1 MHPPRILLGVN
12 IDHVAT
18 LRQARGTRYPDPVQ
32 AALLAE
38 EAGAD
43 GITVHPREDRRHI
56 QPRDVRLIAQV
67 LNTRMNLEMAIT
79 EEMLTLA
86 EEVGP
91 AHVCLVPEKREE
103 LTTEGGL
110 DVAGGFD
117 ACADACARLGTIG
130 SDVSLFI
137 DPEPAQI
144 DAAVRAGAST
154 VELHTGGFAE
164 AAPGSAAAN
173 AEYQRLT
180 AAAVHAA
187 ELGLVVNAGHGLHY
201 HNAEAVAALPGIN
214 ELNIGHAIIARAL
227 FVGLKDAVREMKR
240 LIIAGQEAGL
250 MAALDAHDH
259 EHEHEHEHGQE
270 R

>member
-18 LRQARGTRYPDPVQ
+18 LRQARGTRYPDPIQ

-43 GITVHPREDRRHI
+43 GITVHLREDRRHI
-56 QPRDVRLIAQV
+56 QPRDVRLLAEV
-67 LNTRMNLEMAIT
+67 LTTRMNLEMAVI
-79 EEMLTLA
+79 EEMLVLA
-86 EEVGP
+86 ETVRP

-110 DVAGGFD
+110 DVAGNLD
-117 ACADACARLGTIG
+117 NIAAACKRLAAAGC
-130 SDVSLFI
+130 DVSLFVDP
-137 DPEPAQI
+137 DPEQI
-144 DAAVRAGAST
+144 EAASVTRAPT
-154 VELHTGGFAE
+154 IELHTGAFAE
-164 AAPGSAAAN
+164 ARPGSETAKAEFERLSQAAWLAC
-173 AEYQRLT
+173 EK
-180 AAAVHAA
+180 
-187 ELGLVVNAGHGLHY
+187 GLVVNAGHGLHY
-201 HNAEAVAALPGIN
+201 HNVEAIAAIPGLN
-214 ELNIGHAIIARAL
+214 ELNIGHAIMARAL
-227 FVGLKDAVREMKR
+227 FVGLKDAVAEMKR

-259 EHEHEHEHGQE
+259 DHDHDHEP